1 MARRKG
7 PPCAIPKVIVLDT
20 NVVSE
25 LMRPTPDVK
34 VTSWLNG
41 LTRQE
46 VWITTI
52 SIFELRFGIE
62 IYAKGQRRSHL
73 EDSLARI
80 LEVGFHDRVLSFDEK
95 AANAAARLSAKQ
107 RVTGRSKEVRDTFI
121 AGIVSA
127 NRADLAT
134 RNVRHFEGL
143 DIRVVNPWG
152 N

>member
-7 PPCAIPKVIVLDT
+7 APRAIPKVIVLDT

-25 LMRPTPDVK
+25 LMRPKPDVK

-62 IYAKGQRRSHL
+62 IHAKGQRRSQL

-80 LEVGFHDRVLSFDEK
+80 LEVGFHDRVLNFDEK
-95 AANAAARLSAKQ
+95 AANAAALLSAKQ
-107 RVTGRSKEVRDTFI
+107 RIMGRSKEVRDTFI

-127 NRADLAT
+127 HRADLAT
-134 RNVRHFEGL
+134 RNARHFQGL
-143 DIRVVNPWG
+143 DIRVIDPWA